1 MADITPRKR
10 DIVLLRFRNTKTTSE
25 QPLQVAKGMQD
36 DEVWFTENLMRAGVH
51 VSSRIVRWHLLEAGR
66 NTKNRLKGD
75 SYS

>member
-1 MADITPRKR
+1 
-10 DIVLLRFRNTKTTSE
+10 
-25 QPLQVAKGMQD
+25 
-36 DEVWFTENLMRAGVH
+36 MRAGVH